1 MDDSTFAHFQLPTQ
15 TISHTLG
22 WLYGQTEE
30 KSVMPVTF
38 RSNKTELPFGAAGPD
53 PHAAT
58 REAAMAAF
66 AKA

>member
-1 MDDSTFAHFQLPTQ
+1 
-15 TISHTLG
+15 
-22 WLYGQTEE
+22 LYGQTEE